1 MHHYTECG
9 LDNVWLSNGYR
20 TKQTGYG
27 AAVAIEDADG
37 LHAALA
43 ANLIQ
48 KRGRLTGKEF
58 RFLRLVLNLSQNG
71 VAKLQGVQEQSVS
84 LWERTGKVPKANDTL
99 LRMLAQEKVVG
110 NFSVTDLIDRINTV
124 ERLVNQQIVASERG
138 RQWTTRARTARAEP
152 ATA

>member
-27 AAVAIEDADG
+27 TAVAVDDADG

-43 ANLIQ
+43 TNLIQ
-48 KRGRLTGKEF
+48 KRGRSTGKEF
-58 RFLRLVLNLSQNG
+58 RFLRLVLGLSQGG

-110 NFSVTDLIDRINTV
+110 NCSVTDVIDRINTV

-138 RQWTTRARTARAEP
+138 RKWTTRARTAKAELE
-152 ATA
+152 AA